1 MSITI
6 NGQTSPA
13 AEFAWNG
20 CHKIYLLDNGDA
32 DKNGKYGYML
42 SKNGEAGYKVLPVS
56 ELQRVWDQS
65 CPLRF
70 INNWALDKNMFPN
83 ATRSP
88 SPSKRVERE
97 NHEIIQGI
105 RGRIR
110 SGYRSHPMGVQ
121 PSFCCEGA
129 PFASPDTSCRS
140 LSDTRS
146 PSHISASRFTFHWSG
161 KTESPKNRSR
171 KSSIYEKPSR
181 QKQTRNSFQ
190 TRINMPLFTRITL
203 NPVNPDVRKVLRS
216 PEAIHAVVSAAT
228 SGSSRPLWRLDGD
241 RLYIVSDQLD
251 TDRLEA
257 RLGKPI
263 INTLDYRPFLDKLQ
277 NGETRRFTL
286 TATPVVSKDGKR
298 TPLRTPAGMHQWAEG
313 KLTQAGARLDALDIL
328 DVHATRFNRQGRK
341 LTFHTVEYT
350 GEITITDRDKLTQ
363 TMLSGIGHGKA
374 YGLGLMLLF

>member
-1 MSITI
+1 MKSYKTYAEEYGLDIEVVRWVFNHIRVTRYVMSEPI
-6 NGQTSPA
+6 
-13 AEFAWNG
+13 
-20 CHKIYLLDNGDA
+20 
-32 DKNGKYGYML
+32 
-42 SKNGEAGYKVLPVS
+42 GYKIAFKYLGQPVHLSS
-56 ELQRVWDQS
+56 EWKTGVAEKT
-65 CPLRF
+65 F
-70 INNWALDKNMFPN
+70 
-83 ATRSP
+83 
-88 SPSKRVERE
+88 RE
-97 NHEIIQGI
+97 IVNI
-105 RGRIR
+105 R
-110 SGYRSHPMGVQ
+110 
-121 PSFCCEGA
+121 
-129 PFASPDTSCRS
+129 
-140 LSDTRS
+140 
-146 PSHISASRFTFHWSG
+146 
-161 KTESPKNRSR
+161 R
-171 KSSIYEKPSR
+171 KAIT

-190 TRINMPLFTRITL
+190 TRIKHAYITRITL

>member
-13 AEFAWNG
+13 AEFAWDG

-121 PSFCCEGA
+121 P
-129 PFASPDTSCRS
+129 P
-140 LSDTRS
+140 
-146 PSHISASRFTFHWSG
+146 
-161 KTESPKNRSR
+161 
-171 KSSIYEKPSR
+171 R

>member
-1 MSITI
+1 
-6 NGQTSPA
+6 
-13 AEFAWNG
+13 
-20 CHKIYLLDNGDA
+20 
-32 DKNGKYGYML
+32 
-42 SKNGEAGYKVLPVS
+42 
-56 ELQRVWDQS
+56 
-65 CPLRF
+65 
-70 INNWALDKNMFPN
+70 
-83 ATRSP
+83 
-88 SPSKRVERE
+88 
-97 NHEIIQGI
+97 
-105 RGRIR
+105 
-110 SGYRSHPMGVQ
+110 
-121 PSFCCEGA
+121 
-129 PFASPDTSCRS
+129 
-140 LSDTRS
+140 
-146 PSHISASRFTFHWSG
+146 
-161 KTESPKNRSR
+161 
-171 KSSIYEKPSR
+171 
-181 QKQTRNSFQ
+181 
-190 TRINMPLFTRITL
+190 MPLFTRITL

-228 SGSSRPLWRLDGD
+228 SGSGRPLWRLDGD

-286 TATPVVSKDGKR
+286 TATPVVSKDRKR

>member
-1 MSITI
+1 MDMSPREYQDYVKNLQKKSPLLKDMALAFAIGGAI
-6 NGQTSPA
+6 CVIGQLILNGWLMLLPQDDAATATSVSLV
-13 AEFAWNG
+13 F
-20 CHKIYLLDNGDA
+20 
-32 DKNGKYGYML
+32 L
-42 SKNGEAGYKVLPVS
+42 SA
-56 ELQRVWDQS
+56 
-65 CPLRF
+65 
-70 INNWALDKNMFPN
+70 
-83 ATRSP
+83 
-88 SPSKRVERE
+88 
-97 NHEIIQGI
+97 
-105 RGRIR
+105 
-110 SGYRSHPMGVQ
+110 
-121 PSFCCEGA
+121 
-129 PFASPDTSCRS
+129 
-140 LSDTRS
+140 
-146 PSHISASRFTFHWSG
+146 
-161 KTESPKNRSR
+161 
-171 KSSIYEKPSR
+171 
-181 QKQTRNSFQ
+181 
-190 TRINMPLFTRITL
+190 LFTGLNLYNKLARFGGAGTLVPITGFA
-203 NPVNPDVRKVLRS
+203 N
-216 PEAIHAVVSAAT
+216 AVVSAAT

-328 DVHATRFNRQGRK
+328 DIHATRFNRQGRK

>member
-1 MSITI
+1 MKSYKTYAEEYGLDIEVVRWVFNHIRVTRYVMSEPI
-6 NGQTSPA
+6 
-13 AEFAWNG
+13 
-20 CHKIYLLDNGDA
+20 
-32 DKNGKYGYML
+32 
-42 SKNGEAGYKVLPVS
+42 GYKIAFKYLGQPVHLSS
-56 ELQRVWDQS
+56 EWKTGVAEKS
-65 CPLRF
+65 F
-70 INNWALDKNMFPN
+70 
-83 ATRSP
+83 
-88 SPSKRVERE
+88 RE
-97 NHEIIQGI
+97 IVNI
-105 RGRIR
+105 R
-110 SGYRSHPMGVQ
+110 
-121 PSFCCEGA
+121 
-129 PFASPDTSCRS
+129 
-140 LSDTRS
+140 
-146 PSHISASRFTFHWSG
+146 
-161 KTESPKNRSR
+161 
-171 KSSIYEKPSR
+171 KPSR

-328 DVHATRFNRQGRK
+328 NVHATRFNRQGRK

>member
-13 AEFAWNG
+13 TEFAWDG

-110 SGYRSHPMGVQ
+110 SGYRSRPMGVQ
-121 PSFCCEGA
+121 PLRVTRYVMSEPIGYKIAFTYLGQPVHLSLEWKK
-129 PFASPDTSCRS
+129 RS
-140 LSDTRS
+140 RRKIVPGNRQYTKSHHDRSKPGTRS
-146 PSHISASRFTFHWSG
+146 
-161 KTESPKNRSR
+161 
-171 KSSIYEKPSR
+171 R
-181 QKQTRNSFQ
+181 QGL
-190 TRINMPLFTRITL
+190 NMPLFTRVTL

-257 RLGKPI
+257 RLGKPVI
-263 INTLDYRPFLDKLQ
+263 STLDYRPFLDKLQ
-277 NGETRRFTL
+277 NGETRRFAL
-286 TATPVVSKDGKR
+286 TATPVASKDGKR
-298 TPLRTPAGMHQWAEG
+298 TPLRTPAGMHQWAER
-313 KLTQAGARLDALDIL
+313 KLAQAGARLDALDIL

-350 GEITITDRDKLTQ
+350 GVFTVTDRDKLTHA
-363 TMLSGIGHGKA
+363 MLAGIGHGKA

>member
-1 MSITI
+1 
-6 NGQTSPA
+6 
-13 AEFAWNG
+13 
-20 CHKIYLLDNGDA
+20 
-32 DKNGKYGYML
+32 
-42 SKNGEAGYKVLPVS
+42 
-56 ELQRVWDQS
+56 
-65 CPLRF
+65 
-70 INNWALDKNMFPN
+70 
-83 ATRSP
+83 
-88 SPSKRVERE
+88 
-97 NHEIIQGI
+97 
-105 RGRIR
+105 
-110 SGYRSHPMGVQ
+110 
-121 PSFCCEGA
+121 
-129 PFASPDTSCRS
+129 
-140 LSDTRS
+140 
-146 PSHISASRFTFHWSG
+146 
-161 KTESPKNRSR
+161 
-171 KSSIYEKPSR
+171 
-181 QKQTRNSFQ
+181 
-190 TRINMPLFTRITL
+190 MPLFTRITL

-286 TATPVVSKDGKR
+286 TATPVVSKNGKR
-298 TPLRTPAGMHQWAEG
+298 TPLRTPAEMHQWAEG

-374 YGLGLMLLF
+374 YGLGLMLLFLTTDCDSRKKSYGKPFIQPRHRTMGPRTRKRQARVLLSGNPVRSADLYPTTGYSRPVGTSQHHATAARHHVRGTSGRILVPGGGKTHHGSRA